1 MTFKSLS
8 LITAT
13 LLHTTNTYANETLEP
28 ITIVSA
34 TKTTQSIQ
42 NTTSNVAVITAE
54 EIEENGY
61 QTIAEAISHVPG
73 ISITDNGGLGK
84 VTSIFLR
91 GMKTEKILVLLDG
104 MTLNNPSSTDGQ
116 AFFEHISLDNI
127 EQIEIIKGG
136 ASSIW
141 GADASAGVI
150 NIITKKAKDGTHGN
164 VGITYGSYNTKKIST
179 SLSYKKDNFDAIVS
193 ASKLKSEGFSATQ
206 PRDDEED
213 GYENTSANLKLG
225 YHFNDNHQLTFNY
238 NYIDANTEYDGQ
250 FSALASNDPVANID
264 TKQKDLALHY
274 LYSTENYSSN
284 VKFAQS
290 RSDRLDTSDSSFGD
304 ALVQY
309 NAKQKEISW
318 INNYTY
324 NAAHIILGLESK
336 KTEGEYQFN
345 TYTPTTNIFKNKAIF
360 LSLNQELKDLSGGK
374 TILEGS
380 IRKDFFDAFNNQLSY
395 KIGLKYFHTHID
407 GLTTSVNYYKATDAP
422 NSYQVANAL
431 DGRTLT
437 PDTTKGFD
445 ISANYKDVSLT
456 YFSNVITNK
465 LAYDFTSY
473 GYVNNTGDE
482 KANGIEISASH
493 SFSATDI
500 IIASNYTHLFNYK
513 DESDQNLDKRAKDTL
528 NVSLDH
534 YTEHNSHYGISAQ
547 YIGDREEF
555 GQSTGNYTVW
565 NLNFSTK
572 LMDHLDASIHAQNI
586 FDKDYESTYSYATA
600 GRSVYA
606 KIKYSF

>member
-8 LITAT
+8 LIMAT
-13 LLHTTNTYANETLEP
+13 LLLTTHTHADETLEP

-42 NTTSNVAVITAE
+42 DTTSNVAVITAE

-61 QTIAEAISHVPG
+61 QTVAEAISHVSG
-73 ISITDNGGLGK
+73 ISITNNGGLGK

-150 NIITKKAKDGTHGN
+150 NIITKKAKEGVHGN
-164 VGITYGSYNTKKIST
+164 VSLTYGSYDTKKITS
-179 SLSYKKDNFDAIVS
+179 SLSYKKDNFDVILS

-206 PRDDEED
+206 PRDDEAD
-213 GYENTSANLKLG
+213 GYENTSANLKFG
-225 YHFNDNHQLTFNY
+225 YRFNDNHTLTFNY
-238 NYIDANTEYDGQ
+238 NIIDANSQYDGQ

-264 TKQKDLALHY
+264 TKQKDLALNY
-274 LYSTENYSSN
+274 LYTSGDYTSN
-284 VKFAQS
+284 LKFTQS
-290 RSDRLDTSDSSFGD
+290 RSDRLDTSDSAWGD

-309 NAKQKEISW
+309 NAKQKEIAW

-324 NAAHIILGLESK
+324 NDINIILGLESK
-336 KTEGEYQFN
+336 RTEGEYQFN
-345 TYTPTTNIFKNKAIF
+345 TYTPTTNTFKNKAVF
-360 LSLNQELKDLSGGK
+360 LSLNHELNGFSDGK
-374 TILEGS
+374 TLLEGS
-380 IRKDFFDAFNNQLSY
+380 IRKDFFDTFENQLSY
-395 KIGLKYFHTHID
+395 KIGLKHFHANIS

-431 DGRTLT
+431 DGRILT

-445 ISANYKDVSLT
+445 ISANYKDMGIT
-456 YFSNVITNK
+456 YFSNVITDK

-473 GYVNNTGDE
+473 GYVNNTGKE

-493 SFSATDI
+493 TFADI
-500 IIASNYTHLFNYK
+500 DVLIASNYTHLLNYK

-528 NVSLDH
+528 NLSLDK
-534 YTEHNSHYGISAQ
+534 YTDNHTHYGIDVQ

-555 GQSTGNYTVW
+555 GQSTGNYTLW
-565 NLNFSTK
+565 NLNFGTK
-572 LMDHLDASIHAQNI
+572 IMNDIDLSLHARNI
-586 FDKDYESTYSYATA
+586 FDKAYESTYGYATE
-600 GRSVYA
+600 GRSLYA

>member
-13 LLHTTNTYANETLEP
+13 LLLTTHTHADETLEP
-28 ITIVSA
+28 ITIISA
-34 TKTTQSIQ
+34 NKTTQSIQ
-42 NTTSNVAVITAE
+42 NTTSNVAVITSE
-54 EIEENGY
+54 DIEENGY
-61 QTIAEAISHVPG
+61 QSIAEAISHVPG
-73 ISITDNGGLGK
+73 ISTTNNGGFGK

-104 MTLNNPSSTDGQ
+104 VTLNNPSSTDGQ
-116 AFFEHISLDNI
+116 AFFEHISIDNI

-150 NIITKKAKDGTHGN
+150 NIITKKAKDGVHGN
-164 VGITYGSYNTKKIST
+164 VSITYGSYDTKKIT
-179 SLSYKKDNFDAIVS
+179 SSFSYKKESFDAVIS

-206 PRDDEED
+206 PRDDEAD
-213 GYENTSANLKLG
+213 GYENTSVNLKLG
-225 YHFNDNHQLTFNY
+225 YTFNTNHRFMLNY
-238 NYIDANTEYDGQ
+238 NTIDANTEYDGQ

-264 TKQKDLALHY
+264 MEQKDLIL
-274 LYSTENYSSN
+274 NYIYTSVNYQSIL
-284 VKFAQS
+284 KYTQS

-304 ALVQY
+304 ALVHY
-309 NAKQKEISW
+309 NARQKELSW
-318 INNYTY
+318 INNYKY
-324 NAAHIILGLESK
+324 NTTNIVFGIESK

-345 TYTPTTNIFKNKAIF
+345 TYTPTTNTFENKSIF
-360 LSLNQELKDLSGGK
+360 LGFNQELNGLLDGK
-374 TILEGS
+374 TLLEGS
-380 IRKDFFDAFNNQLSY
+380 IRKDLFDTFKDQFSY
-395 KIGLKYFHTHID
+395 KIGLKHFHTDID
-407 GLTTSVNYYKATDAP
+407 GLITSANYYKSTDAP

-445 ISANYKDVSLT
+445 ISVTYKDMSLT

-493 SFSATDI
+493 SFSTTNI
-500 IIASNYTHLFNYK
+500 IIASNYTHLFKYE
-513 DESDQNLDKRAKDTL
+513 DENAENLDKRAKDTL
-528 NVSLDH
+528 NLSLEK
-534 YTEHNSHYGISAQ
+534 YTANNTHFGINAQ

-555 GQSTGNYTVW
+555 DQSTGNYTLW
-565 NLNFSTK
+565 NLNFSTRIINNID
-572 LMDHLDASIHAQNI
+572 LTLNARNI
-586 FDKDYESTYSYATA
+586 FDKEYQSSYGYATES
-600 GRSVYA
+600 RSLYA